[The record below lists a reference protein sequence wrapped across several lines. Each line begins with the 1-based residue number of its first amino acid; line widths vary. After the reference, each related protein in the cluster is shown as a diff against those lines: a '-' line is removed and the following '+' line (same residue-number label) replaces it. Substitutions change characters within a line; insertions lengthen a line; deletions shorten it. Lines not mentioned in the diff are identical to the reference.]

1 VKVVLGSTTVHVGD
15 IFFQLFAILFWVVM
29 IGLVVILFRN
39 SMKKNEQLKRVEKKI
54 DRLIEQIEKSKA
66 NGL

>member
-1 VKVVLGSTTVHVGD
+1 
-15 IFFQLFAILFWVVM
+15 M